1 MEAETDHRGEGDL
14 MKTRIAA
21 LAALVCLVAVQ
32 APGGTQT
39 TSSTARVSIS
49 GWHLECNPN
58 GAKLACRILNEI
70 TQSPGNGLLLAFT
83 LNQGAKGAVNLTL
96 EVPLGAAVNTPVTIS
111 MPAGVTENFPF
122 VTCSQQGCFAA
133 AAVDTALLSA
143 MRAGKAELKATY
155 TLLDTNLNP
164 HAVTVSLPLTGFSEV
179 YEKLNT

>member
-1 MEAETDHRGEGDL
+1 MRTSF
-14 MKTRIAA
+14 IA
-21 LAALVCLVAVQ
+21 LAVLGCLAAVQ

-39 TSSTARVSIS
+39 TSSSARVAIS

-70 TQSPGNGLLLAFT
+70 TQSQGNGLLLGFT

-96 EVPLGAAVNTPVTIS
+96 EVPLGAAVNAPITIS

-133 AAVDTALLSA
+133 AAVDAALLSA
-143 MRAGKAELKATY
+143 MRAGKSELKATY

-164 HAVTVSLPLTGFSEV
+164 HAVTVSLPLTGFAEV
-179 YEKLNT
+179 YEKLGS